1 MTMQV
6 YELAQDTRAI
16 GPFAGDPS
24 GDMALTRETRGRS
37 FGYVLSEQAAEVLK
51 AVACFRVLS
60 RNQAALVTRLSQQV
74 VGRAADRLFRLG
86 FLDRLVTGRTPP
98 LYVLGPEGVAL
109 LGSTQNEE
117 WNPLRAFRLA
127 AAAQLY
133 VALKGWRLSDAQYH
147 PEPHQ
152 ALTAII
158 SAGLVDYGVL
168 APRLWPGEVATTKQL
183 ADLFPEDGRL
193 IVVAGSEEQG
203 RELARVIP
211 PHLSVRFTWDALLVG
226 APTFFER
233 RGTHLEK
240 ISLDPLDGGAPTGLE

>member
-1 MTMQV
+1 MLQV
-6 YELAQDTRAI
+6 HELAQDARTC

-37 FGYVLSEQAAEVLK
+37 FGYVLSEQAAEVLR
-51 AVACFRVLS
+51 AVARFRVLS
-60 RNQAALVTRLSQQV
+60 RNQAAVVTCLSQHVVTR
-74 VGRAADRLFRLG
+74 ATDRLFRLG

-109 LGSTQNEE
+109 LGSTQSGD

-127 AAAQLY
+127 GAAQLY
-133 VALKGWRLSDAQYH
+133 TAMKGWRFSDAQYY

-158 SAGLVDYGVL
+158 SAGLLDYGVL

-193 IVVAGSEEQG
+193 IVVAASEEQG
-203 RELARVIP
+203 RELARVIT
-211 PHLSVRFTWDALLVG
+211 PHLNVRFTWDPLLVG
-226 APTFFER
+226 TPTFFER

-240 ISLDPLDGGAPTGLE
+240 ISLDPLDGGTPVALE